1 MMAGKPTIQPPPSLP
16 RPRRPEEIEA
26 AKALARALA
35 RKVARMDYKQ
45 LRDGN

>member
-1 MMAGKPTIQPPPSLP
+1 MAGKSTIQPQPSQR

-35 RKVARMDYKQ
+35 RKVARVDYERYRQ
-45 LRDGN
+45 GN